1 MTINERIQAPTPPFF
16 KKLRNIGLAILAV
29 ATAIMSA
36 PVTLPAILLKIAG
49 YLAVAGT
56 VVASVSQTTTVNN
69 GETDKGSGNGQ

>member
-56 VVASVSQTTTVNN
+56 VAATISQTATGNDGKTENV
-69 GETDKGSGNGQ
+69 SGNGQ